1 MLQIRGYRLMCGFS
15 AFGGLAV
22 FRQADELVPPP
33 TWGRDGGASGLAPT
47 WPGSGGRGGG
57 VPCPVAPRAPRAGQ
71 RPRPRP
77 GEGRAVGGAGRR
89 LRPSFGGP
97 QPTPGGWRHTPPG
110 GIYLGTSA
118 KKSVLRGAVHLGPN
132 KSSFC
137 GQGHLLRHRSRF
149 HALLGWDWRKMNN
162 WFPSAL
168 IPPHSPAFYCFCS

>member
-47 WPGSGGRGGG
+47 WPGSGGWGGG

-77 GEGRAVGGAGRR
+77 GEGRAVGGGRGGDSDP
-89 LRPSFGGP
+89 PSEAP
-97 QPTPGGWRHTPPG
+97 S
-110 GIYLGTSA
+110 L
-118 KKSVLRGAVHLGPN
+118 
-132 KSSFC
+132 
-137 GQGHLLRHRSRF
+137 
-149 HALLGWDWRKMNN
+149 LLGDGDIHLRVGFIWEPPRKRVCCVGRCI
-162 WFPSAL
+162 SAL
-168 IPPHSPAFYCFCS
+168 IKAPSVDRGICLGIGPGFMHFWVGIGGR